1 MARAFGLLSLIGVLA
16 VGLYL
21 YSKEVQ
27 GITPNGETPKT
38 TVSLTGVRNDL
49 LAMADAER
57 RYWASNFKYAS
68 LEELG
73 KNSDIQVPKRADFT
87 YFIDANANNFKI
99 IATYSGADTHAPK
112 RIAIDD
118 TMSIT
123 TN

>member
-1 MARAFGLLSLIGVLA
+1 MGRAFGFLSLIFVLGA
-16 VGLYL
+16 GMYL
-21 YSKEVQ
+21 YSKQVEE
-27 GITPNGETPKT
+27 ISPNGSTPKT

-49 LAMADAER
+49 LAMANAEK
-57 RYWASNFKYAS
+57 RYWVSNAKYAS

-73 KNSDIQVPKRADFT
+73 KNSDIQVPQRPDFK
-87 YFIDANANNFKI
+87 YFIDANDSNFKI
-99 IATYSGADTHAPK
+99 IATYSGADPHAPK